1 LSVNYIKRQLFD
13 QIIMKASDEQYLV
26 LLHRALNGS
35 ITPDEAQALAQWR
48 QAAPENEQAALTY
61 ALIWERSGAYTPELA
76 LDVAADFEQ
85 VLSKIKQTQPEAGKR
100 SVFSYERRRWLS
112 AAAALLFLLGAVWV
126 FRAISWPASDLRR
139 ETAAADQPFRA
150 VGLPDGTT
158 VWLRGG
164 STIEFPARFEAG
176 ERRIHLSGEAFFE
189 VAPEA
194 GRPFRVRMAGGGL
207 IEVLGTAFNA
217 RTGAGAQSVLVQH
230 GTVRFVPEKGA
241 EGVRLTVGMRAEFQ
255 SDSRKLLVSKRAN
268 FNELSWKN
276 GGLEFVATPL
286 KEVVEDISRHYG
298 VQLSLQQPAMGDC
311 LYTAPRTNQPL
322 EKVLQSLRLI
332 YRFRIE
338 QPGAGRYVLAGG
350 ACR

>member
-1 LSVNYIKRQLFD
+1 
-13 QIIMKASDEQYLV
+13 MKASDEQYLV
-26 LLHRALNGS
+26 LLHRALDGS
-35 ITPDEAQALAQWR
+35 ISPNEAQALAQWR

-61 ALIWERSGAYTPELA
+61 ALIWERSGVYTPELT
-76 LDVAADFEQ
+76 LDVAGDFVR

-112 AAAALLFLLGAVWV
+112 VAAALLFLLGAVWV
-126 FRAISWPASDLRR
+126 FRTALWPAADLRR

-150 VGLPDGTT
+150 VELPDGTT

-164 STIEFPARFEAG
+164 STIEFPAQFDAG
-176 ERRIHLSGEAFFE
+176 ARHIHLSGEAFFE
-189 VAPEA
+189 VASEA
-194 GRPFRVRMAGGGL
+194 GRPFRVSMADGGL

-217 RTGAGAQSVLVQH
+217 RTGAGSRSVLVQH
-230 GTVRFVPEKGA
+230 GTVQFVPEKGA
-241 EGVRLTVGMRAEFQ
+241 EGVRLTAGMRAEFYQ
-255 SDSRKLLVSKRAN
+255 EQRQLRVSERAS

-286 KEVVEDISRHYG
+286 KEVVEDISQYYG
-298 VQLSLQQPAMGDC
+298 VQLSLQQPAMADC

-322 EKVLQSLRLI
+322 EKVLQSLGLI
-332 YRFRIE
+332 YHFQIE
-338 QPGAGRYVLAGG
+338 QPEKGHYVLLGG